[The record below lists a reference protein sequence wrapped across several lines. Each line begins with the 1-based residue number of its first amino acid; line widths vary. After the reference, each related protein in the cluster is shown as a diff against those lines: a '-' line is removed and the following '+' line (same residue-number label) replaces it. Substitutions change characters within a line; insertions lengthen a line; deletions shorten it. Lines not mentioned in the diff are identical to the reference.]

1 MWPSRISGFLGM
13 ITFCAAAMG
22 IVVSPGK
29 QQDVTGNNQQ
39 VSKNAAA
46 QRNPGRGLSPVV
58 RKSIAAA
65 VPLMVLA
72 IIWVSPTPAGLTVQA
87 WRMLAIFA
95 ATIIALL
102 FQPLPSGALMFIA
115 LAFSI
120 VTKVLTESKAL
131 VGFTNSTVWLIFC
144 AYIISIGFMKTG
156 LGKRIAYKMISWLG
170 GSTLGIAYALGLSDL
185 VLAPA
190 MPSVTAR
197 SGGVIFP
204 IVRSI
209 TSICGSEPGPTGKKL
224 GNFLILSS
232 FLITPVTGA
241 MFLTG
246 MAANPLAAE
255 LAKKTLK
262 IEITWG
268 GWALAALVPGLL
280 CFIVTPLLV
289 YWLTKPE
296 LKRAPGARDMAERG
310 LQEMGPMSRKE
321 QVLTAV
327 FFLTLIGWA
336 TGTMTQL
343 GATTVALAGVA
354 LLFLF
359 GVVQWKDLLAQGSAW
374 DTLIWFGAIMSL
386 ATGLG
391 DLGFIKWMAVKLSA
405 AFLGWPWVTAFI
417 GLGLVYIYI
426 HYAFATAT
434 GHTAA
439 LYAPF
444 LAAAVAAGAP
454 PMMAAITFG
463 IFSNLMWG
471 ITEYGGGPN
480 PIYFSLGYF
489 ERPKFY
495 ALNFI
500 VTTVNVLIT
509 FAVGMVW
516 WRVIGLW

>member
-1 MWPSRISGFLGM
+1 
-13 ITFCAAAMG
+13 MG

-29 QQDVTGNNQQ
+29 QQDVTGNNPQA
-39 VSKNAAA
+39 SKNAEA
-46 QRNPGRGLSPVV
+46 QPNPGRGLSPVV

-72 IIWVSPTPAGLTVQA
+72 IIWFSPTPAGLTVQA

-197 SGGVIFP
+197 SGGVIYP

-262 IEITWG
+262 
-268 GWALAALVPGLL
+268 
-280 CFIVTPLLV
+280 
-289 YWLTKPE
+289 
-296 LKRAPGARDMAERG
+296 
-310 LQEMGPMSRKE
+310 
-321 QVLTAV
+321 
-327 FFLTLIGWA
+327 
-336 TGTMTQL
+336 
-343 GATTVALAGVA
+343 
-354 LLFLF
+354 
-359 GVVQWKDLLAQGSAW
+359 
-374 DTLIWFGAIMSL
+374 
-386 ATGLG
+386 
-391 DLGFIKWMAVKLSA
+391 
-405 AFLGWPWVTAFI
+405 
-417 GLGLVYIYI
+417 
-426 HYAFATAT
+426 
-434 GHTAA
+434 
-439 LYAPF
+439 
-444 LAAAVAAGAP
+444 
-454 PMMAAITFG
+454 
-463 IFSNLMWG
+463 
-471 ITEYGGGPN
+471 
-480 PIYFSLGYF
+480 
-489 ERPKFY
+489 
-495 ALNFI
+495 
-500 VTTVNVLIT
+500 
-509 FAVGMVW
+509 
-516 WRVIGLW
+516 